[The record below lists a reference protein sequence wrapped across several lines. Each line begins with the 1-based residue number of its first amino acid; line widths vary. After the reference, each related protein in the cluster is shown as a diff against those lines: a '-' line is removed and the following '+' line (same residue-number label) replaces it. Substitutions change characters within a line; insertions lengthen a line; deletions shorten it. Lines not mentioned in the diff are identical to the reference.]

1 MKLPMQI
8 IFLVFLYKIKILL
21 KNLIFTI
28 ACLFFCKFSF
38 AQTNKTLA
46 EKYAKIH
53 FQTYQEFLSI
63 PSDAHFPADL
73 EKNKSW
79 VENQF
84 SKRGFSLQ
92 TLATPTFPLLLA
104 ERKSKNINAK
114 TVLIYLQI
122 DGQPVIPAEWQQ
134 KNPWI
139 PALKMQL
146 PDGQWKE
153 ISYDTLTKTFDRD
166 WRIFARAAADAKGPD
181 VMFLAALDAVQE
193 LGIDPNFNM
202 KVIMDFEE
210 ELGSPQMN
218 MAVEKYK
225 KEFAADMF
233 IIFDGPPHISNEPTL
248 NFGARG
254 IVVFTLTTYG
264 AKLNMHSGNYG
275 NYVPNPALKM
285 AKLLASMKSD
295 DGKVTIPHFYDGIK
309 ISATMKK
316 NLDNVP
322 DNISEI
328 NKKIGIK
335 EAEKVASTFQEAMQY
350 PTLNIRGLKSGEVL
364 EKANTII
371 PNKAIAEL
379 DVRLPIETQPEKV
392 VELLKVHIQ
401 SQGFMVLDHEPSD
414 AERQAFANICTF
426 KYDINYRAF
435 RTTLDAPVGQW
446 LERAIIKAHGKKPIK
461 IPTVGGSIPIS
472 PFVVKLG
479 IDAVAVPTVNPDN
492 SQHSPN
498 ENLRIGNFIDGIQ
511 TMIAIL
517 SEKLR

>member
-1 MKLPMQI
+1 MH
-8 IFLVFLYKIKILL
+8 L
-21 KNLIFTI
+21 KNLIYTFLVVLI
-28 ACLFFCKFSF
+28 SQISF
-38 AQTNKTLA
+38 AQSNKALA

-53 FQTYQEFLSI
+53 FKTYQEFLSI
-63 PSDAHFPADL
+63 QSDAHFPADL
-73 EKNKSW
+73 EKNMIW

-92 TLATPTFPLLLA
+92 KLQTPTFPLLLA
-104 ERKSKNINAK
+104 ERKSKTPNAK

-122 DGQPVIPAEWQQ
+122 DGQPVVPAEWQQ
-134 KNPWI
+134 KSPWI

-146 PDGQWKE
+146 PSGQWKE
-153 ISYDTLTKTFDRD
+153 IPYDTLEKTFDRD

-193 LGIDPNFNM
+193 LGVDPNFNM

-225 KEFAADMF
+225 DKLGADMF

-275 NYVPNPALKM
+275 NYVPNPALRM

-309 ISATMKK
+309 ISPKTLAE
-316 NLDNVP
+316 LRAVP
-322 DNISEI
+322 DNILEI

-335 EAEKVASTFQEAMQY
+335 KSDKVADTFQEAMQY
-350 PTLNIRGLKSGEVL
+350 PTLNIRGLKAGEVL

-379 DVRLPIETQPEKV
+379 DVRLPLETKPEKV
-392 VELLKVHIQ
+392 VELLKKHIE
-401 SQGFMVLDHEPSD
+401 SQGYKLLDHEPSD
-414 AERQAFANICTF
+414 AERQEYEKICKF
-426 KYDINYRAF
+426 DFDINYRAF
-435 RTTLDAPVGQW
+435 RTSLTAPVGQW
-446 LERAIIKAHGKKPIK
+446 LERAIVKAHGKKPIK

-498 ENLRIGNFIDGIQ
+498 ENLRVGNFIDGIQ

-517 SEKLR
+517 TEKL

>member
-1 MKLPMQI
+1 
-8 IFLVFLYKIKILL
+8 L
-21 KNLIFTI
+21 KNLL
-28 ACLFFCKFSF
+28 AKALLLLFCSNIIK
-38 AQTNKTLA
+38 AQSNKALA
-46 EKYAKIH
+46 EKYAKLH
-53 FQTYQEFLSI
+53 FKTYQEFLSI

-73 EKNKSW
+73 EKNMSW

-84 SKRGFSLQ
+84 GQRGFSLQ
-92 TLATPTFPLLLA
+92 KLNTPTFPLLLA
-104 ERKSKNINAK
+104 ERKSNMPNAK

-122 DGQPVIPAEWQQ
+122 DGQPVVPSEWQQ
-134 KNPWI
+134 KSPWI

-146 PDGQWKE
+146 PNGQWKE
-153 ISYDTLTKTFDRD
+153 IPYDTLEKTFDRD

-181 VMFLAALDAVQE
+181 VMFLSALDAVKE
-193 LGIDPNFNM
+193 LGVDPNFNM

-218 MAVEKYK
+218 LAVEKYK
-225 KEFAADMF
+225 KELAADMF

-275 NYVPNPALKM
+275 NYVPNPALRM
-285 AKLLASMKSD
+285 AKLLASMKTD
-295 DGKVTIPHFYDGIK
+295 DGRVSIPHFYDGIK
-309 ISATMKK
+309 ISPRTMAELKA
-316 NLDNVP
+316 VP
-322 DNISEI
+322 DKPNEI
-328 NKKIGIK
+328 NAKIGIK
-335 EAEKVASTFQEAMQY
+335 KADAVAPSFQEAMQY

-371 PNKAIAEL
+371 PNKAIAEI
-379 DVRLPIETQPEKV
+379 DVRLPLETQPEKV
-392 VELLKVHIQ
+392 VELLKTHIR
-401 SQGFMVLDHEPSD
+401 SRGYTLLDHEPTD
-414 AERQAFANICTF
+414 AERQQYDKICKF
-426 KYDINYRAF
+426 DYDINYRAF
-435 RTTLDAPVGQW
+435 RTALDSPVGQW
-446 LERAIIKAHGKKPIK
+446 LERAVIKAHGKKPIK

-472 PFVVKLG
+472 PFVIKLG

-498 ENLRIGNFIDGIQ
+498 ENLRVGNFIDGIQ

-517 SEKLR
+517 TEKL